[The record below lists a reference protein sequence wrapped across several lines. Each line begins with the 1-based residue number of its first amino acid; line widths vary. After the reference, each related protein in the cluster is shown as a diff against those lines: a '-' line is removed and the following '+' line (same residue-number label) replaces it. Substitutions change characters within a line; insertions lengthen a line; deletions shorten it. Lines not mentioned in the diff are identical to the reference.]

1 MPYTINSANSTPLVL
16 NPQEELSP
24 PALPPKTLHKG
35 WTVEQ
40 QAPQSRPPALLPRP
54 PALLPRPDDSLLD
67 NIPLRQHHTAPDS
80 LRRNAMYEMPSP
92 PSRPAPVPPSRMHEF
107 MTPPSFHAPSL
118 PVSQERSRM
127 PLPGEG
133 FQPSLAK
140 RKGVSPLVPLH
151 KATTTGDTFAQLNA
165 KSEQQF
171 VRGDY
176 IDKGNPQYFGNF
188 NDYEVKHQRFG
199 DINTCKATQL
209 FTSKGVG
216 LPANQMKVDGKNVA
230 MRSQYPRT
238 EKLGSHL
245 SMLADQKPAVLV
257 ILSSD
262 ADLKTRHLPA
272 YFREDKHYN
281 DAQYDE
287 NNADKYDD
295 VSVRCNIDAKSPVK
309 MAGDLNVQNYTIQIT
324 VNGKTT
330 PISVMHVNNWEDR
343 TTIDIN
349 TLKTLVSDI
358 NQKIDRQIK
367 ADSSYSPQPFIHCSA
382 GVGRTSVVAIAI
394 ELLEPGN
401 VNTPLDI
408 ALQLR
413 KTGCSRMVQ
422 TEAQFD
428 TLVELYDNIKSG
440 S

>member
-54 PALLPRPDDSLLD
+54 PALLPRLDCSLLD

-80 LRRNAMYEMPSP
+80 FRRNAMYGMLPP

-107 MTPPSFHAPSL
+107 IAPSSFHAPSL

-140 RKGVSPLVPLH
+140 RRAAPRLASFTQEVN
-151 KATTTGDTFAQLNA
+151 TGDTFAQLNT

-171 VRGDY
+171 FWGDY
-176 IDKGNPQYFGNF
+176 IDKGNRQYSDNF

-230 MRSQYPRT
+230 MRSQYPEI
-238 EKLGSHL
+238 EKLGCHL
-245 SMLADQKPAVLV
+245 SMLADQKPSVLV

-262 ADLKTRHLPA
+262 ADLKIRNLPA

-281 DAQYDE
+281 DAKYDR

-309 MAGDLNVQNYTIQIT
+309 MAGDLNVQNYTIKIK

-367 ADSSYSPQPFIHCSA
+367 ADSSYNPQPFIHCSA
-382 GVGRTSVVAIAI
+382 GIGRTSVVEIARM
-394 ELLEPGN
+394 LLKPGN
-401 VNTPLDI
+401 VNTPMDI

-422 TEAQFD
+422 TEAQFN
-428 TLVELYDNIKSG
+428 TLLELYDNIKSG

>member
-1 MPYTINSANSTPLVL
+1 MPNIINSANSAPLVL
-16 NPQEELSP
+16 NPQEELP
-24 PALPPKTLHKG
+24 PPVPPKTLHRG
-35 WTVEQ
+35 RTVEQ
-40 QAPQSRPPALLPRP
+40 QAPQSCPPAPLPRP

-80 LRRNAMYEMPSP
+80 FRRHAMHGMPPP

-107 MTPPSFHAPSL
+107 MTPSSFPPASHEHSRG
-118 PVSQERSRM
+118 PVSMQNLSWE
-127 PLPGEG
+127 
-133 FQPSLAK
+133 K
-140 RKGVSPLVPLH
+140 RKGVLPLVPFH
-151 KATTTGDTFAQLNA
+151 KATTTGDTFAQLNT

-176 IDKGNPQYFGNF
+176 IDKGNRQYSDNF

-245 SMLADQKPAVLV
+245 SMLADQKPSVLV

-262 ADLKTRHLPA
+262 ADLKIRNLPA

-281 DAQYDE
+281 DAKYDR

-295 VSVRCNIDAKSPVK
+295 VSVRCKIDAKSPVK
-309 MAGDLNVQNYTIQIT
+309 MAGDLNVQNYTIKIT

-367 ADSSYSPQPFIHCSA
+367 ADSSYNPQPFIHCSA
-382 GVGRTSVVAIAI
+382 GIGRTSVVEIARM
-394 ELLEPGN
+394 LLKPDN
-401 VNTPLDI
+401 VNTPMDI

-422 TEAQFD
+422 TEAQFN
-428 TLVELYDNIKSG
+428 TLLELYDNIKSG